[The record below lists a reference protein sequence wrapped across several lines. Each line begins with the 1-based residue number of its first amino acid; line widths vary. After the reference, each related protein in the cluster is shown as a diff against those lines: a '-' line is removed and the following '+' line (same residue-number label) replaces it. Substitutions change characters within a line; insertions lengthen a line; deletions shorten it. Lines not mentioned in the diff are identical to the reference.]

1 MEERTHASI
10 RIWRLIVLLRTAC
23 VAESI
28 LRLFELFEHIL
39 VVQKSVREFFLEQVI
54 SEILLDALLNDWH
67 VQNAVD
73 TWSLT
78 RIFLQAHLDDIF

>member
-1 MEERTHASI
+1 MEERIHASI
-10 RIWRLIVLLRTAC
+10 RIWRLIVLLRTAW